1 MQQPNPGRIRKGMN
15 PSEMK
20 VWATPPGKELR
31 PAEVLA
37 EGEGHTG
44 GVVEKGCSRTFGY
57 SVDSS

>member
-1 MQQPNPGRIRKGMN
+1 MN